1 MDTIIGQMEPII
13 IRNRLYSVSQAPRGE
28 SSYSLIGS
36 RRESNLSRY
45 SFRQEWAGQISLP

>member
-1 MDTIIGQMEPII
+1 METITGQMEPII

>member
-1 MDTIIGQMEPII
+1 MEKITQPLEPII

-36 RRESNLSRY
+36 RQESNLSRY
-45 SFRQEWAGQISLP
+45 SFRQQWTGQISLP